1 MIRGT
6 TPTHIF
12 NLPIQ
17 TNSIKEVRVS
27 YKQGDTILVE
37 KTEHDV
43 KMTSTAIKLTL
54 SQEDTLKFAANIP
67 VQVQLK
73 VLTTGDV
80 VLATPVRMVQVSV
93 ILNEEVLG

>member
-12 NLPIQ
+12 NLPMQ
-17 TNSIKEVRVS
+17 TNSIKEVRVT
-27 YKQGDTILVE
+27 YKQGDATLVE
-37 KTEHDV
+37 KTEADV
-43 KMTSTAIKLTL
+43 TMTSTAIKLTL
-54 SQEDTLKFAANIP
+54 SQEDTLQFAANTP

-73 VLTTGDV
+73 VLTTGEK
-80 VLATPVRMVQVSV
+80 VLASPVKIVPVSV

>member
-12 NLPIQ
+12 NLPIA
-17 TNSIKEVRVS
+17 TKTIKEVRVT
-27 YKQGDTILVE
+27 YAQNGKTVVE
-37 KTEHDV
+37 KTETDV
-43 KMTSTAIKLTL
+43 TMTSAAIRLKL
-54 SQEDTLKFAANIP
+54 SQEDTLKFAVTVP

-80 VLATPVRMVQVSV
+80 VMASPIKMVPVSV
-93 ILNEEVLG
+93 ILNEEVLE